1 MTEEIKTIYVLKK
14 ELEELYKENKK
25 LKQENKVLNK
35 IKQNYINYL
44 QQEFETRKIEMLNNI
59 SFPNYKVY

>member
-1 MTEEIKTIYVLKK
+1 MTEEIKTIYALKK
-14 ELEELYKENKK
+14 ELEELYNENKK
-25 LKQENKVLNK
+25 LKQENKALHE

-59 SFPNYKVY
+59 KFSNYRVY